1 MPQSREIRDQGEH
14 CWAQFFKITF
24 VLKSTDDY
32 EKSLDRDNDP
42 LLRLAKKEEGGRRG
56 RKEERKEG
64 REEGERKNVNMIGA

>member
-42 LLRLAKKEEGGRRG
+42 LLRLAKKGGGR
-56 RKEERKEG
+56 EERKEG
-64 REEGERKNVNMIGA
+64 VKKGREGGRRKKKC

>member
-42 LLRLAKKEEGGRRG
+42 LLRLAKKGGGR
-56 RKEERKEG
+56 EERKEG
-64 REEGERKNVNMIGA
+64 GKKGREGGRRKKRC

>member
-42 LLRLAKKEEGGRRG
+42 LFGLAKKGGGR
-56 RKEERKEG
+56 EERKEG
-64 REEGERKNVNMIGA
+64 GKKGREGGRRKKKC